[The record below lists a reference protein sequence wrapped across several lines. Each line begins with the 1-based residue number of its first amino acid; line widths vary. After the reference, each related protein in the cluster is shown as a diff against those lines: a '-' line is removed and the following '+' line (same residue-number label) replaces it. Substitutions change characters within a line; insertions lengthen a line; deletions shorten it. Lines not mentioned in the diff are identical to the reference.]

1 MKKLLTFI
9 IIGLLSILVVAC
21 GSNEKE
27 TEKTSAKPSGKIEQ
41 IKERGELVVA
51 VFTDKPPFGY
61 VDKDGKNVGFEI
73 DMAKRFAKDLL
84 GDESKV
90 KFVPVEAASRIPYL
104 QSDKVDFVLANMTA
118 TDERKKVVDFTNPHL
133 KVAVQVLVKDGSP
146 IQSVKDLEG
155 KKVIVTKGTTA
166 DIYLT
171 KNMKNV
177 ELIKFDKN
185 TEALQALKDGRADAY
200 AQDNLVLL
208 SWANKNPGFHLLKDK
223 LGGDDLI
230 AIAVKKGNKEVHDW
244 VNKELEKLGKENF
257 LHTLYDKHLKEEFG
271 PQISPESVVTEGGKT
286 N

>member
-1 MKKLLTFI
+1 MKKFLTFI

-21 GSNEKE
+21 GSNEKK
-27 TEKTSAKPSGKIEQ
+27 TEKTSAKPSGKIEE

-118 TDERKKVVDFTNPHL
+118 TDERKKVVGFTNPHL

-271 PQISPESVVTEGGKT
+271 PQISPESVITEGGKV

>member
-1 MKKLLTFI
+1 MKKFLTFI

-21 GSNEKE
+21 SSNEKK
-27 TEKTSAKPSGKIEQ
+27 TEKTSAKQSGKIEE

-271 PQISPESVVTEGGKT
+271 PQISPESVITEGGKV

>member
-21 GSNEKE
+21 GSNEKK

-230 AIAVKKGNKEVHDW
+230 AIAVKKGNKELHDW

-271 PQISPESVVTEGGKT
+271 PQIRPESVITEGGKV

>member
-1 MKKLLTFI
+1 MKKFLTFI

-21 GSNEKE
+21 GSNEKK
-27 TEKTSAKPSGKIEQ
+27 TEKTSAKPSGKIEE

-90 KFVPVEAASRIPYL
+90 KFIPVEAASRIPYL

-271 PQISPESVVTEGGKT
+271 PQISPESVITEGGKV